1 MNKENID
8 FSIDN
13 IKLDTENK
21 EFQEALDLVQYTNN
35 IIYLTGK
42 AGTGKTTFLK
52 YLRKVTDKSMVVLA
66 PTGVAAL
73 NAKGQTIHSF
83 FSLPPSLYVPDDKR
97 FHEDFYTTFRYKKEK
112 INIIRKMELLVIDEI
127 SMVRCDILDAIDIIL
142 RKIRGNNTA
151 FGGVQVLLIGDTF
164 QLPPV
169 AKAEEWQILGK
180 FYKNRF
186 FFSSRVISN
195 NKPTYIELKKIYR
208 QNEQEFIDILNRVR
222 VGKTDPSDLKVLNQR
237 VESDSIS
244 AEDNYITLTTTNQTA
259 SFINN
264 DKLEELGTDSYY
276 FEAVI
281 NDNFQKKDYPTD
293 AILELKQGAQVMF
306 IKNGRGYYNGKI
318 GTISDIDDDRII
330 VEVENEY
337 GEKRYV
343 DVELETWENIS
354 YTWNEKEKTIEEKVI
369 GTFTQYPLKLAW
381 AITVHKSQGMTFE
394 KVVADI
400 KNSFE
405 AGQVYVAL
413 SRCTSLNGLIMK
425 TPINS
430 RSIITD
436 NSVIKFAQNE
446 TPDTL
451 ILEELRKGKANFYY
465 SESYNSFKQGKSEEC
480 YENFLKAVKFR
491 NDIETETFKRVV
503 IHHINKYNHIYSQNI
518 TNQKHLTEQQYRIDD
533 LNDTITDYKRENAL
547 LKERIKELEK
557 NNSKLQIKNENNVK
571 KISKQ
576 EESLNE
582 KNAKINENRKVI
594 KDLNKN
600 IADLALDNTTL
611 KEINNKWEKDY
622 YELQSK
628 YNYYLSAS
636 NQKDK
641 IIDKKD
647 TEINI
652 LKKEIIK
659 NASYIKSLNE
669 DADTL
674 KEINKKLEEDKS
686 LLEQELVRVKNIK
699 WYQKL
704 FNKE

>member
-1 MNKENID
+1 MKKENID
-8 FSIDN
+8 FSIDD

-21 EFQEALDLVQYTNN
+21 EFQDALDIVQYTNN

-83 FSLPPSLYVPDDKR
+83 FSLPPSLFVPDDKR
-97 FHEDFYTTFRYKKEK
+97 FHEDFYTTFKYNSGK
-112 INIIRKMELLVIDEI
+112 INIIKKMELLVIDEI
-127 SMVRCDILDAIDIIL
+127 SMVRCDIMDAIDVIL

-169 AKAEEWQILGK
+169 AKTEEWQILEK

-195 NKPTYIELKKIYR
+195 NKLTYIELKKIYR

-222 VGKTDPSDLKVLNQR
+222 VGKTDPSDLNILNQR
-237 VESDSIS
+237 VESDFVSTK
-244 AEDNYITLTTTNQTA
+244 DNYITLTTTNQTA
-259 SFINN
+259 GFINN
-264 DKLEELGTDSYY
+264 DKLEELNADSYY
-276 FEAVI
+276 FKAEI
-281 NDNFQKKDYPTD
+281 KDNFIKDYPTD

-306 IKNGRGYYNGKI
+306 IKNGIGYYNGKI
-318 GTISDIDDDRII
+318 GKIYDVNEDEII
-330 VEVENEY
+330 VEIDNKY
-337 GEKRYV
+337 GEKHHVHVKKY
-343 DVELETWENIS
+343 TWENIS

-369 GTFTQYPLKLAW
+369 GTFTQYPLRLAW

-425 TPINS
+425 TPINI

-451 ILEELRKGKANFYY
+451 ILEELRKGKANFFY
-465 SESYNSFKQGKSEEC
+465 SASHNFFKQGKAEDC
-480 YENFLKAVKFR
+480 YDNFLKAIKFR
-491 NDIETETFKRVV
+491 NDIETEMFKRVV
-503 IHHINKYNHIYSQNI
+503 IHYIDKYHYRCSQNI
-518 TNQKHLTEQQYRIDD
+518 RNQKYITEQKYYIDN
-533 LNDTITDYKRENAL
+533 LNDTITDYKKENTF
-547 LKERIKELEK
+547 LKEKIRELEK
-557 NNSKLQIKNENNVK
+557 NNSRLQIQNDNNIK

-576 EESLNE
+576 EEIIDEIN
-582 KNAKINENRKVI
+582 NKINENKKI
-594 KDLNKN
+594 INDLNKD
-600 IADLALDNTTL
+600 IADLVLDNATL
-611 KEINNKWEKDY
+611 NEINIKWEKDY
-622 YELQSK
+622 YELQNK
-628 YNYYLSAS
+628 CNYYLSIA
-636 NQKDK
+636 NQKDR
-641 IIDKKD
+641 IIDKEEA
-647 TEINI
+647 EINM
-652 LKKEIIK
+652 LKKEVIK
-659 NASYIKSLNE
+659 NESYIKSLTE
-669 DADTL
+669 EADVS
-674 KEINKKLEEDKS
+674 KKINKKLEDDKFI
-686 LLEQELVRVKNIK
+686 LEQELVRVKNIK

-704 FNKE
+704 FNKK

>member
-1 MNKENID
+1 MGKYNND

-13 IKLDTENK
+13 IKLDRENK
-21 EFQEALDLVQYTNN
+21 EFQEALDLVRYTNN

-66 PTGVAAL
+66 PTGVSAL

-83 FSLPPSLYVPDDKR
+83 FSLPPSLFVPDDKR
-97 FHEDFYTTFRYKKEK
+97 FHEDFHTTFRYKKEK

-142 RKIRGNNTA
+142 RKIRGNNTV

-169 AKAEEWQILGK
+169 AKTEEWQILGK
-180 FYKNRF
+180 FYENRF

-195 NKPTYIELKKIYR
+195 NRPTYIELKKIYR
-208 QNEQEFIDILNRVR
+208 QNEQEFIDILNRIR

-244 AEDNYITLTTTNQTA
+244 AEDNYITLTTTNQIA
-259 SFINN
+259 SIINN
-264 DKLEELGTDSYY
+264 DKLEELDTDSYY

-281 NDNFQKKDYPTD
+281 KDDFIKKNYPTD
-293 AILELKQGAQVMF
+293 AILELKKGAQVMF
-306 IKNGRGYYNGKI
+306 IKNGIGYYNGKI
-318 GTISDIDDDRII
+318 GKISDVNKDEII
-330 VEVENEY
+330 VEIDDKY
-337 GEKRYV
+337 GEKHHV
-343 DVELETWENIS
+343 HVKKETWENIN
-354 YTWNEKEKTIEEKVI
+354 YTWNEEEKTIEEKVI

-436 NSVIKFAQNE
+436 NSVIEFAQNE

-451 ILEELRKGKANFYY
+451 ILEELRNGKANFFY
-465 SESYNSFKQGKSEEC
+465 SESYNSFKQGKSEDC
-480 YENFLKAVKFR
+480 YDNLLKAIKFR
-491 NDIETETFKRVV
+491 NDIETEMFKRVV
-503 IHHINKYNHIYSQNI
+503 IHYINKYHYTYSQNI
-518 TNQKHLTEQQYRIDD
+518 TNQKYITEQRCYVDN
-533 LNDTITDYKRENAL
+533 LNNTIADYKKENTL
-547 LKERIKELEK
+547 LKDKNGELEK
-557 NNSKLQIKNENNVK
+557 DNSKLLIENDNNLK

-576 EESLNE
+576 EE
-582 KNAKINENRKVI
+582 I
-594 KDLNKN
+594 
-600 IADLALDNTTL
+600 LD
-611 KEINNKWEKDY
+611 EINIKWEKDY
-622 YELQSK
+622 CELQNK
-628 YNYYLSAS
+628 CNHYLSVA
-636 NQKDK
+636 NQKDL
-641 IIDKKD
+641 IIDKKEA
-647 TEINI
+647 EINM
-652 LKKEIIK
+652 LKKEVLK
-659 NASYIKSLNE
+659 NESYIKSLNE
-669 DADTL
+669 EADVL
-674 KEINKKLEEDKS
+674 KKINKKQEEDKFI
-686 LLEQELVRVKNIK
+686 LEQELARVKNIK

-704 FNKE
+704 FNKN